1 LYSSSSYSS
10 SASPE
15 LDKFPRNAGN
25 LDDTDDGG
33 NEERDEGGAARKVG
47 VEEEG
52 GRVLNS
58 SSSSSSSS
66 SPKLDKFP
74 RNAANKDDTDDGSNK
89 KRDDD
94 TSNDTKDADVTTKAE
109 NGSESAN
116 NSTQEKQMVSQSGNF
131 SKLEKFP

>member
-1 LYSSSSYSS
+1 MVCCLRNKSCSKKLVVFVPLDSFLGEKSRVLYSSSSYSS

-15 LDKFPRNAGN
+15 
-25 LDDTDDGG
+25 
-33 NEERDEGGAARKVG
+33 
-47 VEEEG
+47 
-52 GRVLNS
+52 
-58 SSSSSSSS
+58 
-66 SPKLDKFP
+66 LDKFP